1 MARKTRRSGGR
12 KQSRKVSRKHSRK
25 HTRRGGYYG
34 ATGVIAPGAIEWGRG
49 SEMGDWAVSSRGQ
62 NAIYG
67 SGRKRRGTRRVK
79 RGGDKYGAV
88 SASYQGTGSRGL
100 IDVAPTTTK
109 YPTIG
114 GPQYGA
120 FNNHGAQPGS
130 GFGSFVRAH

>member
-1 MARKTRRSGGR
+1 MGRKTRRR
-12 KQSRKVSRKHSRK
+12 
-25 HTRRGGYYG
+25 TRRGGYYG
-34 ATGVIAPGAIEWGRG
+34 AVGAIAPGAMEWGRG
-49 SEMGDWAVSSRGQ
+49 SEMGDWAISSRGQ

-67 SGRKRRGTRRVK
+67 SGRKRRHTHRKRRHRKVK
-79 RGGDKYGAV
+79 RGGDKYGSV

-100 IDVAPTTTK
+100 INVAQTTTK

-120 FNNHGAQPGS
+120 FNNHGAQPNS

>member
-1 MARKTRRSGGR
+1 MARKSRKATRRSASRAGGR
-12 KQSRKVSRKHSRK
+12 RHKS
-25 HTRRGGYYG
+25 RRGGYYG

-49 SEMGDWAVSSRGQ
+49 SEMGEFSLSSRGA

-67 SGRKRRGTRRVK
+67 SGRKSRRTRRKVV

-88 SASYQGTGSRGL
+88 SASYQGTGSRGM

-109 YPTIG
+109 YPSIG
-114 GPQYGA
+114 GPQQGA

-130 GFGSFVRAH
+130 GYGSFVRAH